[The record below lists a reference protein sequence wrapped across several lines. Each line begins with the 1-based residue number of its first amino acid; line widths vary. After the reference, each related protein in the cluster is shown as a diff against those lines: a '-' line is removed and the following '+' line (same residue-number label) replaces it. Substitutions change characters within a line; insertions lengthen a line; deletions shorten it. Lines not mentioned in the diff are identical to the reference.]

1 MKTKVSTLLAALA
14 LLEWG
19 GIFVYFYLSGR
30 ISAFLHPYFQPWVL
44 VSGLL
49 MLLCGGVIYFVPEK
63 SCGHGH
69 EVEEGCCH
77 DHGPSEWSWPR
88 LGKTA
93 VLLFPMAAAALLSP
107 DRFGETLFQNRK
119 AITTAVELPGSF
131 KPAAASAGQAVE
143 AGGPPSIPGNDP
155 AKQDPV
161 RAPEPVPDAELN
173 SMMDLIYSAGVEAER
188 NQMEGKTI
196 AVIGQLARD
205 RVKGLS
211 PGDFGIYELVIM
223 CCAADARPVSIR
235 VEYSNLS
242 PGLKNTDWVRVTG
255 KIHFER
261 VRESAIPLLK
271 AVDVSE
277 SAPPND
283 PYLTP

>member
-1 MKTKVSTLLAALA
+1 MKTKVSTFLAALT

-19 GIFVYFYLSGR
+19 GIFVYFYMSGR

-49 MLLCGGVIYFVPEK
+49 MLLCSGVIYFTREK
-63 SCGHGH
+63 LCGHGQGA
-69 EVEEGCCH
+69 EGCCGH
-77 DHGPSEWSWPR
+77 DHGQSEWSWPQ
-88 LGKTA
+88 LGKVA
-93 VLLFPMAAAALLSP
+93 VLLFPMAAAALFSP

-131 KPAAASAGQAVE
+131 KPDAAAASQASE
-143 AGGPPSIPGNDP
+143 AGGPPSLPGNDP
-155 AKQDPV
+155 VKQN
-161 RAPEPVPDAELN
+161 PVPASAPVPEAELN
-173 SMMDLIYSAGVEAER
+173 SIMDLIYSAGVESER

-211 PGDFGIYELVIM
+211 AGDFGIYELVIM

-235 VEYSNLS
+235 VEYSGLS

-255 KIHFER
+255 KIHFEP
-261 VRESAIPLLK
+261 VQESSIPILR

-277 SAPPND
+277 SVPPND